1 MTIPQPHIPRPK
13 FRAMLYGNWSAVL
26 TSVLLLLVTIFI
38 LFTRLPV
45 LGNENVIDIVENN
58 ITNFFNF
65 VQTTDNELT
74 PPALEL
80 GDPGFVE
87 TGQTGD
93 NITNDDW
100 IQFAALILMN
110 LVFFA
115 IGIVNSWFGHDSM
128 ANYRMIRAQLIRA
141 ESALAAKQSQLSS
154 ILKSYQDRKFRLIQD
169 NLKRSFY
176 IEYAKASNS
185 SAEFLIAKSNIK
197 EFHKLLALTI
207 NGKISSYARYFVDC
221 LFEPSRLKKRSWLFG
236 LSKISME
243 KELIISGD
251 EHEKLSDL
259 EQILQKGVTADTIPE
274 ANELNPLFNS
284 SHFLGNR
291 YEITARF
298 CR

>member
-1 MTIPQPHIPRPK
+1 
-13 FRAMLYGNWSAVL
+13 
-26 TSVLLLLVTIFI
+26 
-38 LFTRLPV
+38 
-45 LGNENVIDIVENN
+45 
-58 ITNFFNF
+58 
-65 VQTTDNELT
+65 
-74 PPALEL
+74 
-80 GDPGFVE
+80 
-87 TGQTGD
+87 
-93 NITNDDW
+93 
-100 IQFAALILMN
+100 
-110 LVFFA
+110 
-115 IGIVNSWFGHDSM
+115 M

-141 ESALAAKQSQLSS
+141 ESALAAKQRQLSS

-259 EQILQKGVTADTIPE
+259 EQILQKSVAAHTKPE

-284 SHFLGNR
+284 SHFLDNR
-291 YEITARF
+291 YEITAAFVAEALNHPWKCASAVNQLQAREF
-298 CR
+298 TYQLTEADIKSLGKAGGPEHANYTKT